1 MSIRPIAEYLGD
13 HPFFA
18 GLDTASIQELAG
30 CARNEH
36 FRAGE
41 YLFREGGDAERFY
54 VIMNGRVALELSTAN
69 SGPHVLESA
78 GEGEVLDWP
87 WLIPPH
93 RWLFDARAVEPTR
106 VISLESACLRGKYDA
121 DPRLGYEFAQRV
133 AQVMSY
139 RLMATGCGCSTFTAP
154 RSQPGP
160 DRWRPGPAGIPG
172 QVSEARR
179 ASLAGLARSLRRVR
193 QNPGNGHNCDRS
205 LFWPIWIPSPS
216 LRRGPGSPNSLT
228 ASPANTITSP
238 SLVTAV
244 LMSC

>member
-1 MSIRPIAEYLGD
+1 MSIRSIADYLAE

-18 GLDTASIQELAG
+18 GLDADSIQQLAG

-36 FRAGE
+36 IKAGE

-54 VIMNGRVALELSTAN
+54 VIMDGRIALELFAAD

-106 VISLESACLRGKYDA
+106 VISLESGCLREKHDA

-139 RLMATGCGCSTFTAP
+139 RLMAARVRLLDLYGATDPAG
-154 RSQPGP
+154 PGP
-160 DRWRPGPAGIPG
+160 LAAGAGEHTGASERNATGEPGADG
-172 QVSEARR
+172 
-179 ASLAGLARSLRRVR
+179 
-193 QNPGNGHNCDRS
+193 
-205 LFWPIWIPSPS
+205 
-216 LRRGPGSPNSLT
+216 
-228 ASPANTITSP
+228 
-238 SLVTAV
+238 LVT
-244 LMSC
+244 